1 MMRRRT
7 LGRGRSLA
15 ALAGLVLIAA
25 CVLSW
30 WRLGGEEGIP
40 AVGGNGF
47 EGSGIIVFLVGV
59 ATLFL
64 VALPFAAGDRPVG
77 LDRAL
82 SYWALAIVGWLGF
95 LVRFIDLLMSGA
107 LSFREPAQVFTNGPG
122 LWLAAIG
129 LVTLSRAA
137 YEVSREPAYR

>member
-7 LGRGRSLA
+7 LGRARSLA
-15 ALAGLVLIAA
+15 ALAGLLLVVA
-25 CVLSW
+25 CVLPW

-47 EGSGIIVFLVGV
+47 EASGIVVFLVGV

-82 SYWALAIVGWLGF
+82 SYGALAIVGWLAF
-95 LVRFIDLLMSGA
+95 LFRFVDLLTSGA
-107 LSFREPAQVFTNGPG
+107 LTFREPGQVVTNGPG
-122 LWLAAIG
+122 LWVAALGLALLA
-129 LVTLSRAA
+129 RAA
-137 YEVSREPAYR
+137 YDVWREPIYR